1 MAKYSVAI
9 PEIFDGELRV
19 GSCSVCSI
27 ENIIGANEDEC
38 TLHFS
43 HPGVEYNYG
52 YDYITA
58 TDEFIWGYYIGIDRF
73 YEIDGTLGKEYIL
86 YELGVFQEDESERV
100 ASLLYSHLIR
110 LASDRGCQR
119 IICSPCGG
127 NEEFYALLEKGGFKR
142 NGELLSLRLDGVKMC
157 PQDEVVLPRVGEALR
172 FEDLFFLR
180 EAGFSVD
187 QKKCKFENE
196 VGSITVN
203 RRDGICQFSNRISVK
218 GGELILNNEW
228 ALTVI
233 DVLCQVM
240 KCRMQEDV
248 KIYLPYAKENEHS
261 PDIVIGDAGVYITPK
276 RPSLE
281 EERAIKATLRLGGV
295 LKKYSFYTFGYDY
308 ETGGDRLCIGFANL

>member
-9 PEIFDGELRV
+9 PELFDGELRV
-19 GSCSVCSI
+19 GSCSVCTI
-27 ENIIGANEDEC
+27 DNIIGANEDEC

-58 TDEFIWGYYIGIDRF
+58 TDEFIWGYYIGVDRF
-73 YEIDGTLGKEYIL
+73 YEIDGMLGKEYIL

-142 NGELLSLRLDGVKMC
+142 DGELLSLRLDGVKMC

-203 RRDGICQFSNRISVK
+203 RLSTASVSILPSFISAQSKETPTLVSFPFPLMHCSSSHAKKASSRGFTFTRRCSYRFS
-218 GGELILNNEW
+218 
-228 ALTVI
+228 
-233 DVLCQVM
+233 
-240 KCRMQEDV
+240 
-248 KIYLPYAKENEHS
+248 
-261 PDIVIGDAGVYITPK
+261 GVSSAS
-276 RPSLE
+276 RPS
-281 EERAIKATLRLGGV
+281 
-295 LKKYSFYTFGYDY
+295 S
-308 ETGGDRLCIGFANL
+308 